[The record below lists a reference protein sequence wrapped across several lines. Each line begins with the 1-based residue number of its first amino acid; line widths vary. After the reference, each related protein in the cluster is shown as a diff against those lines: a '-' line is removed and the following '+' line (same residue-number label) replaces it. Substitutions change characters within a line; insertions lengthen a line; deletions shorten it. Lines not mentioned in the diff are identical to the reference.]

1 MQLNELGAAV
11 QAAADASAS
20 QKSFVDKLTEMYNAG
35 TKTIRVFVEETQSW
49 SEVDLASFWQL
60 QNDKLIKLMQYQGN
74 LSGIQ
79 TNLQQALDQ
88 AIDGL
93 TNPPAE
99 KPTPVEEVSA

>member
-11 QAAADASAS
+11 QAAAEASAS

-35 TKTIRVFVEETQSW
+35 TKTVRVFVEETQSW
-49 SEVDLASFWQL
+49 SEVELQPFWTL
-60 QNDKLIKLMQYQGN
+60 QNDKWIKLSQYQGN

-79 TNLQQALDQ
+79 TSLQQALDQ

-93 TNPPAE
+93 ANPPAA
-99 KPTPVEEVSA
+99 KATPVEEVSA

>member
-11 QAAADASAS
+11 QAAADAAAD
-20 QKSFVDKLTEMYNAG
+20 QKSFVDKLTEMYDSG
-35 TKTIRVFVEETQSW
+35 TKTLSVFVEETQSRT
-49 SEVDLASFWQL
+49 EVDLASFWPL
-60 QNDKLIKLMQYQGN
+60 QNDKLVKLMQYQGN

-93 TNPPAE
+93 TNPPAANA
-99 KPTPVEEVSA
+99 TPVGEVSA